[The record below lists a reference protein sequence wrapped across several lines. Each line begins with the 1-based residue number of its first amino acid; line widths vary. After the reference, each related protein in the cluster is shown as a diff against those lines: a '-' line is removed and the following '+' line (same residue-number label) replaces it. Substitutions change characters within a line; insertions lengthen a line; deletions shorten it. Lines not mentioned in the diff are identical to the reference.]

1 MFLETSYEVGLN
13 MTNVEWTDD
22 LYNTS
27 SAAYQELLAKFIE
40 EVNYTFLSLRT
51 EHQIIEPLTDSLN

>member
-22 LYNTS
+22 LHNTS

-40 EVNYTFLSLRT
+40 EVNYALDKV
-51 EHQIIEPLTDSLN
+51 Q